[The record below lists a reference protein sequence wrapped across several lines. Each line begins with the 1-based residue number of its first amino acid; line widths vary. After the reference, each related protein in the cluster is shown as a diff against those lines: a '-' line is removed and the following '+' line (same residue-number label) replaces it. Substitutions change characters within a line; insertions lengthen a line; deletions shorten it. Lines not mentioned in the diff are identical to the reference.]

1 MLFCEVML
9 MRPNAPQTRRYDF
22 DNLRGIL
29 ILLVVAAHLI
39 EQFVPFPGSEGIYR
53 TVYSFHMPAFL
64 FLFGYFASFK
74 PARIGWQVLMYVLF
88 QSLYLLFARRILG
101 NNVLWQYTT
110 PYWLLWYLLASIGYQ
125 LLLPLYDWKAKPVQ
139 AVIFA
144 LSVVLALV
152 VGFIP
157 SVGYK
162 WSLSRF
168 FVFQPF
174 FIAGLYYRRGE
185 TALQKV
191 FSKGRLWWR
200 LAGCL
205 LPIIACIGL
214 LSSDI
219 SRNMLYGSYA
229 YAKTGST
236 LWIRLALLGMGFGWI
251 VFLIGSLGKIL
262 NRKLPLLTVMGQ
274 NTLPV
279 FLLHGFIVRGL
290 PHYFPKITQH
300 PILILPIT
308 VSILFLFGN
317 PWVGKAFRFIFDPP
331 FLRKQKMHTA

>member
-1 MLFCEVML
+1 
-9 MRPNAPQTRRYDF
+9 MRPASPLNRRQDF

-29 ILLVVAAHLI
+29 ILLVVAAHLM
-39 EQFVPFPGSEGIYR
+39 EKFVSFPGSEEIYR

-64 FLFGYFASFK
+64 FLFGYFAAFR

-88 QSLYLLFARRILG
+88 QSLYLLFARKVLG
-101 NNVLWQYTT
+101 SNVLWQYHT

-125 LLLPLYDWKAKPVQ
+125 LLVPLYDWKAKPAQ
-139 AVIFA
+139 AAIFL
-144 LSVVLALV
+144 LSVALALV

-157 SVGYK
+157 TIGYK

-174 FIAGLYYRRGE
+174 FVAGLYYRHNE
-185 TALQKV
+185 TALRKA
-191 FSKGRLWWR
+191 FSKGRLWWS

-205 LPIIACIGL
+205 LPVIACIAL
-214 LSSDI
+214 LFSDI

-236 LWIRLALLGMGFGWI
+236 LWTRLALLGMGFGWT
-251 VFLIGSLGKIL
+251 VFLTGSLGKLL
-262 NRKLPLLTVMGQ
+262 NRRLPLLTALGQ

-290 PHYFPKITQH
+290 PCYFPKLTAH
-300 PILILPIT
+300 PILILPLT
-308 VSILFLFGN
+308 LLILFLFGN
-317 PWVGKAFRFIFDPP
+317 PWVGRAFRLVFDPP
-331 FLRKQKMHTA
+331 FLRKKKASASK